1 MEPVRLEI
9 APEVNLDYV
18 RSDKFKTGTLS
29 VQLITPINEKTASF
43 GALLP
48 SVLRRGTMSHPDMRS
63 LSTALD
69 LLYGSAIGCT
79 VRKKG
84 ENQCIG
90 FAASFIDEEFVPG
103 GEKLLE
109 PMCDLLGE
117 LLLDPVTRNG
127 RFLNDYV
134 ESEKQN
140 LIDAIRGIINDK
152 RDYADLRLLQEM
164 CRGERYGVDKFGSIA
179 CVEKITNQT
188 FFRYYQEL
196 LSTAHLELFY
206 CGSAERERVEEAISR
221 AFAPLQRGRVVPPVI
236 AEKKNAPE
244 TPREITERM
253 DVTQGRLSMGWRAST
268 NDAPAMMLANL
279 IFGGYSNSKLFL
291 NVREKLSLCY
301 YASSAYHR
309 SKGIVTVS
317 SGIECRDVETAKRE
331 ILAQL
336 ASVQRGEFE
345 EWEVEGARAC
355 LIASLE
361 SRGDSAGRMEENAL
375 GQAATGIRETADELI
390 AALLNGILPGLGS
403 RTLELLEHLE
413 QDLAADLLVDSV
425 LLRVEVHEVLHVDH
439 VVRENL
445 VVLVADADDGVAHA
459 AGRQGL
465 RLCTG
470 QDSARHG
477 KDLARQRVSDR
488 LGQLLTAQAGPDVH
502 LLIELVAADTGDVVA
517 ARIEEQRVEI
527 GRGVVDRGRL
537 ARAQTAVD
545 LEEAVLAGLARV
557 TLQRGD
563 DAGILAEQLQ
573 NLRVG
578 LHAESTDKAGDGE
591 LAVLIDT
598 DVEHVLQVGLIF
610 QPCAAVRDD
619 RCGIDVLV
627 GLIHGIAEVHAGA
640 ADDLGDDDALC
651 TIDDER
657 AAVGHEREIA
667 HEDLLILDLAGLL
680 VEQAHADLD
689 RLRIGGVALFALF
702 NGVLGLLI
710 EGVVQEGQLEVAGVV
725 ADGGHIAEDLMQ
737 ALPQEPVVGV
747 LLDLQQVGHLQ
758 DLLILGIALAN
769 GLAIVHVLDLHLLDH
784 AFLSSFRALSQQ

>member
-1 MEPVRLEI
+1 M
-9 APEVNLDYV
+9 
-18 RSDKFKTGTLS
+18 
-29 VQLITPINEKTASF
+29 
-43 GALLP
+43 
-48 SVLRRGTMSHPDMRS
+48 LR
-63 LSTALD
+63 
-69 LLYGSAIGCT
+69 
-79 VRKKG
+79 
-84 ENQCIG
+84 N
-90 FAASFIDEEFVPG
+90 
-103 GEKLLE
+103 
-109 PMCDLLGE
+109 
-117 LLLDPVTRNG
+117 
-127 RFLNDYV
+127 
-134 ESEKQN
+134 
-140 LIDAIRGIINDK
+140 
-152 RDYADLRLLQEM
+152 
-164 CRGERYGVDKFGSIA
+164 
-179 CVEKITNQT
+179 
-188 FFRYYQEL
+188 
-196 LSTAHLELFY
+196 
-206 CGSAERERVEEAISR
+206 
-221 AFAPLQRGRVVPPVI
+221 
-236 AEKKNAPE
+236 
-244 TPREITERM
+244 
-253 DVTQGRLSMGWRAST
+253 
-268 NDAPAMMLANL
+268 
-279 IFGGYSNSKLFL
+279 
-291 NVREKLSLCY
+291 
-301 YASSAYHR
+301 
-309 SKGIVTVS
+309 
-317 SGIECRDVETAKRE
+317 
-331 ILAQL
+331 
-336 ASVQRGEFE
+336 
-345 EWEVEGARAC
+345 
-355 LIASLE
+355 
-361 SRGDSAGRMEENAL
+361 
-375 GQAATGIRETADELI
+375 ELI

-425 LLRVEVHEVLHVDH
+425 LLRIEVHEVLHVDH
-439 VVRENL
+439 VVREDL
-445 VVLVADADDGVAHA
+445 VVLVTDADDGVAHA

-477 KDLARQRVSDR
+477 KDLARQRVSD
-488 LGQLLTAQAGPDVH
+488 QLLTAQAGPDVH

-517 ARIEEQRVEI
+517 ARIKEQRIEI

-537 ARAQTAVD
+537 ARTQTAVD

-557 TLQRGD
+557 ALQRGN

-578 LHAESTDKAGDGE
+578 LHAESTDEAGDGE

-689 RLRIGGVALFALF
+689 RLRIGGIAFLALF
-702 NGVLGLLI
+702 NGVLGLLV